1 MTLEQLE
8 EKAHEIEKADDD
20 ATHQK
25 WLGVR
30 KEALEF
36 LSEKRERWQRLQNER
51 QSRLSE
57 VAIYVVFVVLVTI
70 VALTS
75 RNTEV
80 RSLQPRKRAQSL
92 KDLDHVRNNM
102 RAQDAFWMSS
112 GLRGSLQDS
121 EFPPNNVSNT
131 EKSFSSIATVQELSM
146 SAQRPRSLPFNNVT
160 FYACISKA
168 W

>member
-8 EKAHEIEKADDD
+8 AKAHEIEKADDD

-25 WLGVR
+25 WLAVR

-80 RSLQPRKRAQSL
+80 CSLQRRRQL
-92 KDLDHVRNNM
+92 NR
-102 RAQDAFWMSS
+102 
-112 GLRGSLQDS
+112 
-121 EFPPNNVSNT
+121 
-131 EKSFSSIATVQELSM
+131 
-146 SAQRPRSLPFNNVT
+146 
-160 FYACISKA
+160 
-168 W
+168 